1 MSGPTFYPPYKE
13 IENMTTK
20 PTEGEKCLLD
30 FLYNTLDEKCDVIFQ
45 PSLNGMNPD
54 IAIIRKN
61 GGIIIIEVKDW
72 HLDSYE
78 YIDKHS
84 WSVRK
89 INQKIKSP
97 FAQVNAY
104 KNELF
109 DAYLHNINVERF
121 IQTKYYAIVQTI
133 VYFHNATHNEL
144 KAFLKDSTEVFL
156 GKDDLTIDK
165 FKRAFSDNGKYF
177 FDKSKLFT
185 DELYKEAKQALCP
198 TEDQPYKNPV
208 ENYSEIQTKIINS
221 AKTRKRLG
229 IKGAAGS
236 GKSQVLA
243 KIALNKAEEHPGS
256 KILFLSY
263 NITLPN
269 FIRLLIRKAKLE
281 INYKSKAF
289 TLSYYHKFIKNACND
304 LGMPAFE
311 DLKYYDL
318 DLSEKIKQS
327 IKQNLAHKT
336 DCILYDLI
344 IIDEVQDFKTNWQK
358 NILSFLA
365 PNGSVVYC
373 GDIKQNIYNEQL
385 EIFSDDKYKIKW
397 FEMNQ
402 SYRTPTKIT
411 DLANSFSKEFLK
423 NTINI
428 EPRQITLFHEQE
440 PHIKYYE
447 LSTYDYGFIWKKIQ
461 EYKNFVKEYNNEHEI
476 VILGENVLRLRHL
489 AKFIQDNHESKTGT
503 HRYNFATTFESQENF
518 ISLCK
523 SCLKNYNGN
532 NESMKKAHELFQIE
546 CEKTPRLKTLNFD
559 RLSEDDERKCE
570 QCMHQVLYEIRK
582 SKKFAFHMYN
592 SSFKFSTIHS
602 FKGWELKNVFL
613 ILDSDFE
620 ESAEHESEDNLV
632 YTALTRAKT
641 NLIIINIGNKKYKKF
656 FQENIE
662 HQR

>member
-61 GGIIIIEVKDW
+61 GGIVIIEVKDW

-78 YIDKHS
+78 YIDKHL
-84 WSVRK
+84 WSVKK

-144 KAFLKDSTEVFL
+144 KAFLNDSTEVFL

-198 TEDQPYKNPV
+198 TEGQPYKNPV
-208 ENYSEIQTKIINS
+208 ENYSEIQTKIINA

-311 DLKYYDL
+311 DLKDYDL

-344 IIDEVQDFKTNWQK
+344 IIDEIQDFKTN
-358 NILSFLA
+358 
-365 PNGSVVYC
+365 
-373 GDIKQNIYNEQL
+373 
-385 EIFSDDKYKIKW
+385 
-397 FEMNQ
+397 
-402 SYRTPTKIT
+402 
-411 DLANSFSKEFLK
+411 
-423 NTINI
+423 
-428 EPRQITLFHEQE
+428 
-440 PHIKYYE
+440 
-447 LSTYDYGFIWKKIQ
+447 
-461 EYKNFVKEYNNEHEI
+461 
-476 VILGENVLRLRHL
+476 
-489 AKFIQDNHESKTGT
+489 
-503 HRYNFATTFESQENF
+503 
-518 ISLCK
+518 
-523 SCLKNYNGN
+523 
-532 NESMKKAHELFQIE
+532 
-546 CEKTPRLKTLNFD
+546 
-559 RLSEDDERKCE
+559 
-570 QCMHQVLYEIRK
+570 
-582 SKKFAFHMYN
+582 
-592 SSFKFSTIHS
+592 
-602 FKGWELKNVFL
+602 
-613 ILDSDFE
+613 
-620 ESAEHESEDNLV
+620 
-632 YTALTRAKT
+632 
-641 NLIIINIGNKKYKKF
+641 
-656 FQENIE
+656 
-662 HQR
+662 